1 MNLMHLRQI
10 DLNLFVIFDA
20 IMTERSLSGA
30 ADRLGMS
37 PSAVSHALN
46 RLRELTGDD
55 LFVRTGKGV
64 RPTHRAT
71 QMAESVKRALDLV
84 QTSLLHG
91 HDFKFQAAER
101 EFILDIPS
109 GLETAFMPT
118 FLMSISRL
126 APGIGLKINS
136 QRAVDLLGDFALQFD
151 VVAPTGQG

>member
-1 MNLMHLRQI
+1 MHLRQI

-118 FLMSISRL
+118 FLTY
-126 APGIGLKINS
+126 P
-136 QRAVDLLGDFALQFD
+136 DLSDSERFSKKFGCP
-151 VVAPTGQG
+151 VAPKARICLPAGLGSAEFGV